1 MNTVGSEESRRMVTA
16 LEMSGNYK
24 VLRRFAAPDCYGTFA
39 ADVRMRRV
47 AVVDTETT
55 GLDKAKDKV
64 FELGYVIV
72 EFDPLSGRLGQVM
85 SRYNGTEDPG
95 VPLSEDVK
103 ELTGKTDEMLAG
115 TEFDDEFISDEM
127 SQVDLVVAHNA
138 GFDRTFLEKRFPV
151 FAGKWFACSMKEVD
165 WRQFGSA
172 SQKLEFLAFAVCKM
186 FYEAH
191 RALVDAEV
199 AVHLLSQV
207 GKDGK
212 TALAQ
217 LLESSKRPSY
227 RVWANEAPIEKKDVM
242 KADGFWWNDGSD
254 PKRPVKVWI
263 KETRDLDGTLAML
276 REKVYGRD
284 AIVTVETITGIERYT
299 DRLGAIQKLG
309 LGGGDA
315 PTAPAPA
322 PRQQVSGAPM
332 APVRGA
338 SAPAAKASTA
348 AAPAAAPQRQ
358 EVKAP
363 VAQQRRAP
371 AMAEGSDDWDLP
383 I

>member
-115 TEFDDEFISDEM
+115 TEFDDEFINDEM

-138 GFDRTFLEKRFPV
+138 GFDRTFLEKRFPIFV
-151 FAGKWFACSMKEVD
+151 NKWFACSMKEVD
-165 WRQFGSA
+165 WKQFGST
-172 SQKLEFLAFAVCKM
+172 SHKLEFLAFAVCKM

-217 LLESSKRPSY
+217 LLESSKRPSH
-227 RVWANEAPIEKKDVM
+227 RVWANEAPIEKKDLM

-263 KETRDLDGTLAML
+263 KETRDLDATLAML
-276 REKVYGRD
+276 RGKVYGRD
-284 AIVTVETITGIERYT
+284 AVVTVETITGTERYT

-309 LGGGDA
+309 LGGGA
-315 PTAPAPA
+315 NA
-322 PRQQVSGAPM
+322 
-332 APVRGA
+332 
-338 SAPAAKASTA
+338 TA
-348 AAPAAAPQRQ
+348 AAEARKPVGEARVTQMRDGVAAAATAASAAASGEAPRRQ
-358 EVKAP
+358 ETKAP
-363 VAQQRRAP
+363 EVQQRRAP
-371 AMAEGSDDWDLP
+371 AMAEASDDWDLP

>member
-1 MNTVGSEESRRMVTA
+1 MNSVGSEESRRMVTA

-115 TEFDDEFISDEM
+115 TEFDDEFINDEM

-138 GFDRTFLEKRFPV
+138 GFDRTFLEKRFPIFV
-151 FAGKWFACSMKEVD
+151 NKWFACSMKEVD
-165 WRQFGSA
+165 WKQFGST
-172 SQKLEFLAFAVCKM
+172 SHKLEFLAFAVCKM

-217 LLESSKRPSY
+217 LLESSKRPSH
-227 RVWANEAPIEKKDVM
+227 RVWANEAPIEKKDLM

-263 KETRDLDGTLAML
+263 KETRDLDATLAML
-276 REKVYGRD
+276 RGKVYGRD
-284 AIVTVETITGIERYT
+284 AVVTVETITGTERYT

-309 LGGGDA
+309 LGGG
-315 PTAPAPA
+315 
-322 PRQQVSGAPM
+322 
-332 APVRGA
+332 A
-338 SAPAAKASTA
+338 SATA
-348 AAPAAAPQRQ
+348 AAEARKPVGEARVTQMRDGVAAAATAASAAASGEAPRRQ
-358 EVKAP
+358 ETKAP
-363 VAQQRRAP
+363 EVQQRRAP
-371 AMAEGSDDWDLP
+371 AMAEASDDWDLP